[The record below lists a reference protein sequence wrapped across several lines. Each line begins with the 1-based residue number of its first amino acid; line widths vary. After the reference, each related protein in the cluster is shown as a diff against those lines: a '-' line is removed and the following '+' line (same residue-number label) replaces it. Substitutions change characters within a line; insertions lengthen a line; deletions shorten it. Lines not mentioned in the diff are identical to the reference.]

1 MVVNDKLSYYGR
13 IFMTQCHRVIKVSRN
28 NLKELRKSRNM
39 TQIGL
44 QMKTGIEQ
52 ALISK
57 FENGE
62 RIPPTETLIILADFY
77 NVSIDYILG
86 RTDKPEINK

>member
-1 MVVNDKLSYYGR
+1 MN
-13 IFMTQCHRVIKVSRN
+13 N
-28 NLKELRKSRNM
+28 NLKLLRKKAGY
-39 TQIGL
+39 TQIAL

-62 RIPPTETLIILADFY
+62 RIPPTETLMLLADFY
-77 NVSIDYILG
+77 GVSMDYIMG
-86 RTDKPEINK
+86 RTDNPEVNK